1 MRYRLLLFTL
11 MLAGVSG
18 AQSSFELFGES
29 KYLYTT
35 MHRVF
40 GVSYNVNTYTQSLCL
55 SYDKAASN
63 QRNIGVGYQLGYTL
77 ASGLGIDATIQS
89 RFGNF

>member
-1 MRYRLLLFTL
+1 
-11 MLAGVSG
+11 
-18 AQSSFELFGES
+18 
-29 KYLYTT
+29 LY
-35 MHRVF
+35 
-40 GVSYNVNTYTQSLCL
+40 L